1 VPGSEA
7 AIVLVFLG
15 LYTRWQGKTENY
27 ACGEGIRMIK
37 AYENLKSLGEIVFWT
52 LDIHLPVKADL
63 KGEREAWTPV
73 DQIVT

>member
-1 VPGSEA
+1 
-7 AIVLVFLG
+7 
-15 LYTRWQGKTENY
+15 
-27 ACGEGIRMIK
+27 MIK